1 MGFFNKINN
10 SMIVDALGQLPDR
23 GDGKIFGT
31 NVSLKEK
38 VHNVHIRHSK
48 NMSCYNSVLLN
59 KTPHWSVSPEK
70 KSPNDRK
77 HKTCLH
83 MSSQIP
89 FSSVYVHFSNSFT
102 GSPLI
107 TELIS
112 K

>member
-1 MGFFNKINN
+1 
-10 SMIVDALGQLPDR
+10 MIVDALGQLPDR

-70 KSPNDRK
+70 NLQTTESTKPACTCH
-77 HKTCLH
+77 HKFLLVQF
-83 MSSQIP
+83 MSTFPTASLAP
-89 FSSVYVHFSNSFT
+89 H
-102 GSPLI
+102 
-107 TELIS
+107 
-112 K
+112 